1 MEFSNYQG
9 YVNDAERDLEL
20 SRSMPLLIRKVF
32 TWMTMALVI
41 TGIVA
46 FGVASNPGLMQSVF
60 SGKTPL
66 VLCAIEVGLVIF
78 LSARLHKLS
87 LLTATL
93 CFVAYSV
100 LNGVTLSAIFI
111 AFSMSSIVQTFFVCA
126 GTFGAMA
133 LIGYTTRKD
142 LSKMG
147 SILFMALIGLIIAG
161 VVNLFLGSSLLDLV
175 ISGVGV
181 LVFTGLT
188 AWDVQKI
195 KQIFLQCPDAGSE
208 LTQKVALLGALTLYL
223 DFVNL
228 FLYLL
233 RIFGRRD

>member
-161 VVNLFLGSSLLDLV
+161 AVNLFLGSSLLDLV

>member
-32 TWMTMALVI
+32 TWMTMALAI

-60 SGKTPL
+60 TGYTPL
-66 VLCAIEVGLVIF
+66 VLCAVEVGLVIF

-111 AFSMSSIVQTFFVCA
+111 AYSMSSIVQTFFVCA

-161 VVNLFLGSSLLDLV
+161 VVNLFLGSSLVDLV
-175 ISGVGV
+175 ISCVGV

-195 KQIFLQCPDAGSE
+195 KQIFLQCPDASSE

>member
-32 TWMTMALVI
+32 TWMTMALAI

-60 SGKTPL
+60 TGYTPL
-66 VLCAIEVGLVIF
+66 VLCAVEVGLVIF

-111 AFSMSSIVQTFFVCA
+111 AYSMSSIVQTFFVCA